1 MVAIDVVEELLV
13 LPSGLPLPL
22 VLSRSGLNEESNDL
36 SGILLTLRSD
46 LIPYI
51 PR

>member
-1 MVAIDVVEELLV
+1 MMDTAEELSVPL
-13 LPSGLPLPL
+13 SWLPLPS
-22 VLSRSGLNEESNDL
+22 VLGRSGSNEESNYL
-36 SGILLTLRSD
+36 SRILLPLRFD